1 MAEQT
6 DVIRQQIDE
15 TRESL
20 ADKLE
25 TLEGHVKDAVGT
37 VTDTIETVKSTVENT
52 VESVK
57 SGVESTVE
65 TVKSSLNDTVDSVKE
80 TFDLPLQ
87 VDRHPWGA
95 LGCSLLAGMA
105 AGYLLEPKRQRWMDH
120 PQGIPGMARIVPGYQ
135 PDRPAE
141 AGSQSIRAESTG
153 SRFASSLFGALQGE
167 FDKVKLLALGAVLG
181 IARDALKDA
190 LPPSLSQNVTE
201 IVDDFTRRL
210 GSEPIRGSVLESE
223 KANQGSD
230 SH

>member
-37 VTDTIETVKSTVENT
+37 VTDTIETVKSTVEN
-52 VESVK
+52 
-57 SGVESTVE
+57 TVE